1 VTGEGWLAQGVSEA
15 DAWSRADLQ
24 RTVMARC
31 TAVHGRA
38 AQWAWW
44 VPGRVEWFGKHTD
57 YAGGDSLVSAVP
69 RGFVVAALPRDDDR
83 LTVLDARDGTRGEW
97 QTGRDGTPP
106 VLISQAA
113 PGWAVYVKTVA
124 GRLAANFPGA
134 PAGIDIVVASDL
146 PRAAGLSSSSAFMMG
161 VALALIRRG
170 GLETHPSWTPALR
183 TRLGLAWYLGCVENG
198 SSWGP
203 LAGDAGVGTHGGS
216 EDHVAILASR
226 ERTVGHYGYVPVRL
240 HREVPLPAGVTL
252 LVATSGVQA
261 EKTGAAMAAYNR
273 AADAV
278 HRMQAW
284 WNAEVDEPADSLMA
298 VLACA
303 DAPARLRQWIA
314 TQPDA
319 TWLDNRLQH
328 LQREHARVGQASHA
342 LAGGDLVALGDL
354 AAASQR
360 DAEALLGN
368 QVRETLALVDLAR
381 RVGAHA
387 ASAFGAGFGGS
398 VWALVPE
405 GDGDA
410 IAQAW
415 HAAYVR
421 GFPQHAS
428 TCEVLA
434 AHPARGACALT
445 GAAFT

>member
-1 VTGEGWLAQGVSEA
+1 MTAEAWLAQGFSGAEA
-15 DAWSRADLQ
+15 QSRADLQ
-24 RTVMARC
+24 RTVTARFS
-31 TAVHGRA
+31 AVHGRTA
-38 AQWAWW
+38 RWGWW

-69 RGFVVAALPRDDDR
+69 RGFVVAARPRDDDR
-83 LTVLDARDGTRGEW
+83 LTVLDACDGTRGEW
-97 QTGRDGTPP
+97 QTGRDGRPP

-113 PGWAVYVKTVA
+113 PGWAVYVQTVA
-124 GRLAANFPGA
+124 GRLAANFPDA

-146 PRAAGLSSSSAFMMG
+146 PRAAGLSSSSAFMIG

-170 GLETHPSWTPALR
+170 ALETHPSWTPALR

-198 SSWGP
+198 SRWGS

-216 EDHVAILASR
+216 EDHVAILTSHAH
-226 ERTVGHYGYVPVRL
+226 TVGHYGYVPVRL

-284 WNAEVDEPADSLMA
+284 WNRETGDSAVSLIA
-298 VLACA
+298 VLARA
-303 DAPARLRQWIA
+303 DAPARLRRWIA

-319 TWLDNRLQH
+319 ARLDARLQH
-328 LQREHARVGQASHA
+328 LQREQACVAQASHA
-342 LAGGDLVALGDL
+342 LADGDVVSLGDL

-360 DAEALLGN
+360 DAELLLGN
-368 QVRETLALVDLAR
+368 QGPETLALVDMAR
-381 RVGAHA
+381 RAGAYA

-398 VWALVPE
+398 VWALVP
-405 GDGDA
+405 DGECDA

-415 HAAYVR
+415 RAAYVR
-421 GFPQHAS
+421 DWPWHAS
-428 TCEVLA
+428 RCEVFA
-434 AHPARGACALT
+434 ASPAPGVCDVPMQMAT
-445 GAAFT
+445 